1 MLTEL
6 LILEKIANRE
16 YKQLKKDLE
25 AVHPIDIAEML
36 EEFEEKYIVLVFRL
50 LSKEDAAET
59 FAHMETEVREVL
71 LNALNEE
78 EIREVM
84 EELYLDDVA
93 DILEELP
100 ANVVDKLLASTD
112 DDKRERINELLN
124 YPEDSAG
131 SIMNVEYIS
140 LRKEMTVAEGIRKIR
155 QVGLNKETIY
165 TCYVTEKRKLLGSVM
180 LMDMLGNDD
189 DKTIEE
195 IMDWNVIS
203 VHTEDNQEDVAKTTR
218 RYGLLAIP
226 VVDHEQCMVGIVTV
240 DDAMLVLQEEA
251 TEDINLMAAVLP
263 NEDSYFDTSVWVHA
277 KSRIPWLLFLMLSAT
292 LTGLILT
299 HYEPIIT
306 LMPILVSSIPMLMG
320 TGGNC
325 GSQSSSL
332 VIRGLAVDEIE
343 FNDIGK
349 IIYSEVRVSLIV
361 GGVLAVINGL
371 RIVIM
376 YQNVGLAIVLAVSLL
391 GTILMAKLVGCTLP
405 LLADRCGLEPAIMAA
420 PIITTLVDS
429 GAMFIFFQIATIIYI
444 G

>member
-1 MLTEL
+1 MVTEI
-6 LILEKIANRE
+6 LILEKIANRN
-16 YKQLKKDLE
+16 YKELKKDLE
-25 AVHPIDIAEML
+25 SIHPIDLAEML
-36 EEFEEKYIVLVFRL
+36 EGFEDKYVVLVFRL

-59 FAHMETEVREVL
+59 FAHMESEMREVL

-100 ANVVDKLLASTD
+100 ANVVDKLLESTD
-112 DDKRERINELLN
+112 DDTRERINELLN

-131 SIMNVEYIS
+131 SIMNVEYIA
-140 LRKEMTVAEGIRKIR
+140 LRREMTVAESILKIR
-155 QVGLNKETIY
+155 QVGLNRETIY
-165 TCYVTEKRKLLGSVM
+165 TCYVTEKRKLLGYVM
-180 LMDMLGNDD
+180 LMDLLGNDD

-195 IMDWNVIS
+195 IMEWNIICAN
-203 VHTEDNQEDVAKTTR
+203 TEDNQEDVAKLTR
-218 RYGLLAIP
+218 KYGLLAVPI
-226 VVDHEQCMVGIVTV
+226 VDHEQCMVGIVTV
-240 DDAMLVLQEEA
+240 DDAMLVLQEET

-263 NEDSYFDTSVWVHA
+263 NEESYFDTSVWEHA

-292 LTGLILT
+292 LTGIILT

-332 VIRGLAVDEIE
+332 VIRGLAVDEVE
-343 FNDIGK
+343 FKDIGK
-349 IIYSEVRVSLIV
+349 IIYKEMRIALTV
-361 GGVLAVINGL
+361 GGLLAIINGL
-371 RIVIM
+371 RIIIM
-376 YQNVGLAIVLAVSLL
+376 YQNVGLAAVLAMSLVF
-391 GTILMAKLVGCTLP
+391 TIMMAKFVGCTLP
-405 LLADRCGLEPAIMAA
+405 LLADKLGLDPAIMAA

-429 GAMFIFFQIATIIYI
+429 GAMFIFFQISTIIYL
-444 G
+444 

>member
-1 MLTEL
+1 MTEI
-6 LILEKIANRE
+6 LILEKIAKRE
-16 YKQLKKDLE
+16 YKELKKDLE
-25 AVHPIDIAEML
+25 TIHPVDLAEIL
-36 EEFEEKYIVLVFRL
+36 EEFQDKYIVLVFRL

-59 FAHMETEVREVL
+59 FAHMDSDMREIL

-100 ANVVDKLLASTD
+100 ANVVDKLLESTD
-112 DDKRERINELLN
+112 DDTRERINELLN

-131 SIMNVEYIS
+131 SIMNVEYIA
-140 LRKEMTVAEGIRKIR
+140 LRREMTVAESILKIR
-155 QVGLNKETIY
+155 QVGLNRETIY
-165 TCYVTEKRKLLGSVM
+165 TCYVTEKRKLLGCVM
-180 LMDMLGNDD
+180 LMDLLGNED

-195 IMDWNVIS
+195 IMDWNVICAN
-203 VHTEDNQEDVAKTTR
+203 TEDNQEDVAKLTR
-218 RYGLLAIP
+218 KYGLLAVPI
-226 VVDHEQCMVGIVTV
+226 VDHEQCMVGIVTV
-240 DDAMLVLQEEA
+240 DDAMLVLQEET

-263 NEDSYFDTSVWVHA
+263 NEESYFDTSVWVHA

-292 LTGLILT
+292 ITGIILT
-299 HYEPIIT
+299 HYEPIIS

-332 VIRGLAVDEIE
+332 VIRGLAVDEVE
-343 FNDIGK
+343 FADIGK
-349 IIYSEVRVSLIV
+349 IIYKEMRIALLV
-361 GGVLAVINGL
+361 GGLLAIINGL
-371 RIVIM
+371 RIIIM
-376 YQNVGLAIVLAVSLL
+376 YQNPGLAFVLAISLI
-391 GTILMAKLVGCTLP
+391 GTIMMAKFVGCTLP
-405 LLADRCGLEPAIMAA
+405 LLADKLGLDPAIMAA

-429 GAMFIFFQIATIIYI
+429 GAMFIFFQISTIIYI